1 MKLNTVVI
9 TSLIAGISLISGTF
23 KAQAMSLVPQ
33 TEGEIKL
40 TNVSCLGGSITCI
53 DTTSLG
59 YTVTTQPF
67 DFDNKGLLLGK
78 SRLFVDKPTT
88 ANNWGFGITFKVP
101 DAGTNPTE
109 EYVFRPVAYR
119 ANNPDADPTGT
130 PAEKGQLEIG
140 RYLFDFL
147 GKTYS
152 EVEIKFY
159 DTEALASGIIKVN
172 GVDVNTVLNPGT
184 NNNVQTLKLKD
195 VSNFVIQLGT
205 TDSSIKPGDGV
216 SFDVSVPE
224 PTSVLGLAAIAATAA
239 VGMRK
244 RKKLENGDV
253 RV

>member
-1 MKLNTVVI
+1 MKLRTAVI
-9 TSLIAGISLISGTF
+9 TSFITGISLIAGTF

-33 TEGEIKL
+33 TEGEIQL

-67 DFDNKGLLLGK
+67 DFDNKGLQLGT

-101 DAGTNPTE
+101 DAGTNPIE
-109 EYVFRPVAYR
+109 EYVFRPVAYL
-119 ANNPDADPTGT
+119 ANNPEAAPTGT
-130 PAEKGQLEIG
+130 PAENGQLEIG

-159 DTEALASGIIKVN
+159 DVEALTSGIIKVN
-172 GVDVNTVLNPGT
+172 DIDVNDLLSPGL
-184 NNNVQTLKLKD
+184 NNNVQTLTLKN

-205 TDSSIKPGDGV
+205 TDSAIKPGDGV

-224 PTSVLGLAAIAATAA
+224 PTSVLGLAAVAATAV

-244 RKKLENGDV
+244 SRKLANKGV
-253 RV
+253 GV